1 MTSWIGW
8 KYGESKFKLRK
19 RIPKKKKPVKP
30 EELNIE
36 RKRRERDY
44 LK

>member
-19 RIPKKKKPVKP
+19 RIPKKKPVKP

>member
-19 RIPKKKKPVKP
+19 RIPKKTVKP